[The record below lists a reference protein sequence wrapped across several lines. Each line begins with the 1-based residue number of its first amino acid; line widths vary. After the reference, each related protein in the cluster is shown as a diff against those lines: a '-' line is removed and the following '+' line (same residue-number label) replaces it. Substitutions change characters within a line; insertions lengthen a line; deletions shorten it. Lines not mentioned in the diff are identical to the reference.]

1 MRLHYVRIEDQMM
14 EPDIAYSASKYVR
27 KCYVSMALFWICFD
41 AWYMHHFW
49 YDMVQCW
56 FALSDIL
63 VHQIGVLMIWYYYR
77 NTNEAVILKKPFH
90 CLFVERIAWFLMYMC
105 MNMMETNARF
115 RSIPEFSFYFLTVF
129 SMSSWL
135 SLFCSLL

>member
-1 MRLHYVRIEDQMM
+1 MRIEDRMM
-14 EPDIAYSASKYVR
+14 EPDIAYSASKYIR
-27 KCYVSMALFWICFD
+27 KCYASMALFWICFD
-41 AWYMHHFW
+41 VWYMYHFW
-49 YDMVQCW
+49 HDLIQCW
-56 FALSDIL
+56 FAVSDIAL
-63 VHQIGVLMIWYYYR
+63 HQIAVLIIWHYHR